1 MICAYNEKEGKYFI
15 GNKNIFWKTQN
26 LRDSPVSQLISQNPE
41 KRRPYITK
49 SHRGWRLVNN
59 QHLVIVEFL
68 QSNGFDKLTDT
79 YDKGLIIT
87 DDNSL
92 WSKMK
97 ELEMI
102 NNQ

>member
-1 MICAYNEKEGKYFI
+1 M
-15 GNKNIFWKTQN
+15 
-26 LRDSPVSQLISQNPE
+26 
-41 KRRPYITK
+41 
-49 SHRGWRLVNN
+49 NN